1 MHTRSMSELEKE
13 AQKGNVDAMVQLAWN
28 YKFGFNTNKD
38 LQKAAYW
45 YYMAID
51 TSWADVGLGK
61 LIDTFSPK
69 SYQSQ
74 IRSKLAP
81 VRNEIQQLPFI
92 IHENTLLR
100 YHDTGKQKNVIIPD
114 GISIIGKGC
123 FRSVY
128 HVEKITIPPG
138 VIEIGDYAFGS
149 TSIRSLEIPYG
160 VTSIGESAFSSC
172 SAEEIVIPEGVR
184 ELRRHVFGDSLKTVT
199 IPASVK
205 YIRGYAFFYCDKLRQ
220 INFQGSKEEWS
231 KIIVEEQNKKLRWV
245 RINYNYSYDG
255 LYGGKPKED
264 PADLRYLDQA
274 YCKTHPNQA
283 HVALRRL
290 TDAGNAEAWN
300 MLGELYYYGIGV
312 AVDKTIAE
320 SHYLKAHRLGCVD
333 ATYSLGYMYANGDGI
348 PEDVSKG
355 ISLLKQAASHNYAKA
370 YRQLGRLYFWG
381 KKVPE
386 DFSISFKYML
396 RGAELG
402 DGDAQAHVA
411 QAYEVEK
418 WGAPRRDAVAAKHYF
433 DKALKNNSN
442 HAYWCIGQRH
452 LLGINSYPKD
462 EKQAFDYFKTSAEL
476 DSDKGCLS
484 LALCYLRG
492 TGTTKDLAAALP
504 WLKKAAEAGNAEAI
518 LRYGIALVSGLAG
531 YSFKNY
537 EEGRSMIY
545 KVAAEEPN
553 DDTAKSVVAKLNELE
568 RKYGSQVSQAVLHDG
583 ADALMCLAKDPIYVE
598 KTDLELNGLQQ
609 SQDSCNRV
617 IISHAHVDAYG
628 SLCSGAWDDCFK
640 EISKALQAFMDLNWP
655 NEKDYTSLRKTYG
668 YLAVSSYKMA
678 VEFGAHSFAE
688 AEEYFK
694 KAKPFQGELGKQLA
708 IYYEEFRSGRERPAQ
723 ERGVIGKIDMLF
735 FQKDYDAAF
744 DLLDQI
750 TDPDVFKLNLH
761 TRAILGSLMLGK
773 TPFAE
778 EILESVIRDDS
789 YKIKAKSIYVIKV
802 ALEFYYN
809 KYKNTADPQDK
820 IKVQKWIQ
828 ILKGA
833 GSNTLPVVVKIL
845 EEDEQDYG
853 ELLRWILE

>member
-28 YKFGFNTNKD
+28 YMFGFDTNKD

-51 TSWADVGLGK
+51 TSWADVGLEK

-74 IRSKLAP
+74 IRSKLEP

-114 GISIIGKGC
+114 GISIIGKDC

-160 VTSIGESAFSSC
+160 VTSIGQSAFSSC

-184 ELRRHVFGDSLKTVT
+184 ELRRHVFGSSLKTVT

-205 YIRGYAFFYCDKLRQ
+205 YIRGYAFFSCDKLRQ
-220 INFQGSKEEWS
+220 INFQGSKEEWR
-231 KIIVEEQNKKLRWV
+231 KIIVEEQNNKLRWV
-245 RINYNYSYDG
+245 RINYNYSYVG
-255 LYGGKPKED
+255 LYGGKPKEN
-264 PADLRYLDQA
+264 PADLRYLDQT

-283 HVALRRL
+283 HVALMRL

-300 MLGELYYYGIGV
+300 MLGELYYYGVGV
-312 AVDKTIAE
+312 AVDKAIAE
-320 SHYLKAHRLGCVD
+320 SHYLKAHQLGNID
-333 ATYSLGYMYANGDGI
+333 ATYSLGYMYLNGDGI
-348 PEDVSKG
+348 PENVSKG
-355 ISLLKQAASHNYAKA
+355 IDFLKRAASHDYAKA
-370 YRQLGRLYFWG
+370 YRQLGFLYFRG
-381 KKVPE
+381 RKVPE
-386 DFSISFKYML
+386 DFATSFNYML

-402 DGDAQAHVA
+402 DGAAQAHVA
-411 QAYEVEK
+411 QAYEVKK
-418 WGAPRRDAVAAKHYF
+418 WGAPRRDTVAARQYF
-433 DKALKNNSN
+433 EKALKNNSE

-452 LLGINSYPKD
+452 LLGINGYPID
-462 EKQAFDYFKTSAEL
+462 EKKAFDYFKTSAEL

-492 TGTTKDLAAALP
+492 TGTTKNLTAALP
-504 WLKKAAEAGNAEAI
+504 WLKKASEKGNHDATW
-518 LRYGIALVSGLAG
+518 RYGVLLVSGVAGSSSMNYDKGCALIRDYLALNPEDENAKG
-531 YSFKNY
+531 IATKLDILEQQHSSGTMHNDATASLLSYAATQTHLEKNDKELY
-537 EEGRSMIY
+537 
-545 KVAAEEPN
+545 
-553 DDTAKSVVAKLNELE
+553 ELE
-568 RKYGSQVSQAVLHDG
+568 CAQ
-583 ADALMCLAKDPIYVE
+583 DA
-598 KTDLELNGLQQ
+598 
-609 SQDSCNRV
+609 CNRV
-617 IISHAHVDAYG
+617 IISKAHLDAYG
-628 SLCSGAWDDCFK
+628 SLSSGAWDDCF
-640 EISKALQAFMDLNWP
+640 EEASKALQAFMELNWP
-655 NEKDYTSLRKTYG
+655 NEKDCTSLRETYG
-668 YLAVSSYKMA
+668 FLAVSSYKMA
-678 VEFGAHSFAE
+678 VEFGVHSFAE

-694 KAKPFQGELGKQLA
+694 KAKPFQDELGKQLA

-735 FQKDYDAAF
+735 FQKDYNTAY
-744 DLLDQI
+744 DLFDQI
-750 TDPDVFKLNLH
+750 TDPDVFQLNLH
-761 TRAILGSLMLGK
+761 TRAILGSQMLGK

-789 YKIKAKSIYVIKV
+789 YKIKATSVYVIKV

-833 GSNTLPVVVKIL
+833 GSNTLPVVVKIF
-845 EEDEQDYG
+845 EEDGLDYS